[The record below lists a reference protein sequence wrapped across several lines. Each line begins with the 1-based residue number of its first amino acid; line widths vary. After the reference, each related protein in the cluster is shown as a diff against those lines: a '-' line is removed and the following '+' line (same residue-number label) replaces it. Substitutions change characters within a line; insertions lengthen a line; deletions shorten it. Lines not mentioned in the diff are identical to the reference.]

1 MAGNSDSPELTEEE
15 RKEALAQASATIA
28 AQEKAAEGIK
38 EAARSGRRPPPETT
52 LRVFLCPKE
61 PNTTFLVK
69 AGAMVSFRD
78 PNSPTGKRDAQR
90 DGDIFA
96 RFVNGVLATD
106 DPVVIEWC
114 EGHGPDAEAHKEYH
128 RKVGTNARACTVGHG
143 LCCDAQNPQAEVW
156 AEFKSAQVP
165 TATREATMPTG
176 IDVDAILTGGQLKGH
191 TGGEGTRLVQ
201 AAEATR
207 KAAKGVAEDE

>member
-15 RKEALAQASATIA
+15 RKAGVAQASATIK
-28 AQEKAAEGIK
+28 AQEEAAAGIK

-52 LRVFLCPKE
+52 LRVFLSPKE
-61 PNTTFLVK
+61 PNTTFLVE
-69 AGAMVSFRD
+69 AGKMISFRD
-78 PNSPTGKRDAQR
+78 PNSPTGQRDARR
-90 DGDIFA
+90 DGDVFA
-96 RFVNGVLATD
+96 RFVSGVLATD

-114 EGHGPDAEAHKEYH
+114 EGHGPDAAAHKEYH
-128 RKVGTNARACTVGHG
+128 RKVGTDARTCQAGVG
-143 LCCDAQNPQAEVW
+143 LCCDAQDEQAEVW

-176 IDVDAILTGGQLKGH
+176 IDVDTILTGGKIKGH

-207 KAAKGVAEDE
+207 KAAKAVEDE